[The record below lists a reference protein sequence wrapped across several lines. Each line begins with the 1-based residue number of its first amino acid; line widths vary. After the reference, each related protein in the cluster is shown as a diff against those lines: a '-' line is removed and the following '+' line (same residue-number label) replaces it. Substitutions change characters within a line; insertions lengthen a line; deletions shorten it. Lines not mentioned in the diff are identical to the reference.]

1 MTSVRLLKVFKG
13 KPLKRAELKAHSKN
27 AKVRLRAS
35 RTGGANA
42 AYHPVRGI
50 TFNTKYGVRASKTFK
65 GLTLGFQGKNAVF
78 RGRWSSKNGLLNT
91 NLSRS
96 GLSFS
101 TKSKYGTYNWTK
113 PNYSSFKF
121 AGIQL
126 RGKNAAGLAFIFAI
140 LTLIPVLIKFA
151 FNLLLFAFHAT
162 VFIARCCIFVLS
174 LLFKVLVLLLR
185 ILFVLLSVIFN
196 LTLFLLWD
204 LPRQLFNLARGN
216 AYFDLE
222 EEVVHES
229 ENEKTLLL
237 EELRAVD
244 AEKTK
249 VTEAITPAEN
259 TEEDKKQVEE
269 YELEYANRIDE
280 IEKDYEDRRI
290 QLLARIAE
298 IDSELEVMEA
308 ESTKLM
314 PEDKEGI
321 ELQIKHLEETLAQQ
335 TKEQSFAARLL
346 IVLSALVGV
355 GFLLLPFS
363 LLISLL
369 LSSDAFLQME
379 MQAMVFLAA
388 LAIVSGLI
396 GYFMSKP
403 CWRWYKNA
411 RDNRMLNDLRSKL

>member
-1 MTSVRLLKVFKG
+1 MRLLKVFKG

-140 LTLIPVLIKFA
+140 LTLIPALIKFA
-151 FNLLLFAFHAT
+151 FNLLVFAFRAT
-162 VFIARCCIFVLS
+162 VFIVRCLIFLFSLAFRLLGLMIRVLFS
-174 LLFKVLVLLLR
+174 
-185 ILFVLLSVIFN
+185 LSVLIFN
-196 LTLFLLWD
+196 VGLFLFWD
-204 LPRQLFNLARGN
+204 LPRQLFNIVRGN

-222 EEVVHES
+222 QEAFIES
-229 ENEKTLLL
+229 ENEKISLL
-237 EELRAVD
+237 EELEAVD

-249 VTEAITPAEN
+249 VTEAITSTEN

-269 YELEYANRIDE
+269 AELEYANRIDE

-308 ESTKLM
+308 ESIKLM
-314 PEDKEGI
+314 PEDTDAI
-321 ELQIKHLEETLAQQ
+321 AAQIKNIESSLNN
-335 TKEQSFAARLL
+335 QSTPKSFFIRLL
-346 IVLSALVGV
+346 IVLLALFGV
-355 GFLLLPFS
+355 SFLLFPFS
-363 LLISLL
+363 FILSLL
-369 LSSDAFLQME
+369 FSPSLFLQME
-379 MQAMVFLAA
+379 WQALLFLGVF
-388 LAIVSGLI
+388 AIVSGVI
-396 GYFMSKP
+396 GYFATKP
-403 CWRWYKNA
+403 GWKLYKNF
-411 RDNRMLNDLRSKL
+411 RDRRILNDLRSKV

>member
-1 MTSVRLLKVFKG
+1 MRLLKVFKG

-140 LTLIPVLIKFA
+140 LTLIPALIKFA
-151 FNLLLFAFHAT
+151 FNLLVFAFRAT
-162 VFIARCCIFVLS
+162 VFIVRCLIFLFSLALRLLGLMIRVLFS
-174 LLFKVLVLLLR
+174 
-185 ILFVLLSVIFN
+185 LSVLILN
-196 LTLFLLWD
+196 VGLFLFWD
-204 LPRQLFNLARGN
+204 LPRQLFNIVRGN

-222 EEVVHES
+222 QEAFIES
-229 ENEKTLLL
+229 ENEKISLL
-237 EELRAVD
+237 EELEAVD

-249 VTEAITPAEN
+249 VTEAITSAEN

-269 YELEYANRIDE
+269 AELEYANRIDE

-290 QLLARIAE
+290 QLMARIAE

-314 PEDKEGI
+314 PEDTNAI
-321 ELQIKHLEETLAQQ
+321 DAQIKHLEKTLAEHD
-335 TKEQSFAARLL
+335 TEYSSIVRLMIIL
-346 IVLSALVGV
+346 LAFLGLS
-355 GFLLLPFS
+355 FLLFPFSVIFS
-363 LLISLL
+363 LLVSP
-369 LSSDAFLQME
+369 SSFLE
-379 MQAMVFLAA
+379 MQWQA
-388 LAIVSGLI
+388 LLYLIAFAIASGVI

-403 CWRWYKNA
+403 CWRMYKNA